1 MAIGFE
7 IQGKKRVSICR

>member
-1 MAIGFE
+1 MEIGFE